1 MLIARKST
9 SLVILI
15 TAATIT
21 TACVGAPSLAKPVPV
36 EVWRG
41 GDDGLT
47 SRFADALEGAFRG
60 SSAFVLSVGKKPG
73 TLIITIPS
81 NVGWKQIGSRT
92 EVHYSVTFTGTSSQ
106 AFGASKGA
114 CWEDQLSKCAVHVL
128 KDAEVVRAKMTRKSA
143 LLMKAR

>member
-1 MLIARKST
+1 MLIAQKGP

-15 TAATIT
+15 TAAMIT
-21 TACVGAPSLAKPVPV
+21 TACVGAPSLAKSVPV

-47 SRFADALEGAFRG
+47 SRFADALESAFRG
-60 SSAFVLSVGKKPG
+60 SSAFVLSEGKKPG
-73 TLIITIPS
+73 TLIVTIPS

-92 EVHYSVTFTGTSSQ
+92 EVHYSVTFTDTSSQ
-106 AFGASKGA
+106 AFGVSKGA

-128 KDAEVVRAKMTRKSA
+128 TDAEVVRAKMKRESA
-143 LLMKAR
+143 LLVKAR